1 MALQTKSKKL
11 GVHTEYNSAVL
22 QNFIALENVSILT
35 TPKLISFGHNGLMVQ
50 EKQCVKFTNR
60 VQSTSNVV
68 DIHTNLMVTS
78 HQKTLPTKSTTSQT
92 PRLIRSNWYF
102 FH

>member
-22 QNFIALENVSILT
+22 QNFIALKNVSILT

-68 DIHTNLMVTS
+68 DYLPFIIGSDTLVKFKLGTS
-78 HQKTLPTKSTTSQT
+78 L
-92 PRLIRSNWYF
+92 
-102 FH
+102 